1 MSLVDHDLHVHTY
14 LSSCCHDSATHRP
27 AAILRMAAEMGTRT
41 VGFAD
46 HVWAN
51 PDLETSGWYRA
62 QDETQIARLRE
73 DLRSVTTDVR
83 VLVGC
88 EAETVAPGA
97 FGITR
102 GFAAS
107 LDFVLLACSHFH
119 MKRLVARP
127 AREDA
132 RGVAVHT
139 REFFVSAARS
149 GLATVIPHPLM
160 PCGYEGIF
168 DEVVAALSDDE
179 VVDTFGVAAEAGV
192 GVEITTSFLPPAPGG
207 TGPSWS
213 VETPLRLLELAK
225 KAGCLFTFASDAHD
239 LEMLKRLP
247 ELEEFADRLGLSER
261 DILPLARVRQRPS
274 GRRSRSGTTPP
285 RPRSARP

>member
-14 LSSCCHDSATHRP
+14 LSSCCHDGATHRP
-27 AAILRMAAEMGTRT
+27 SEILRIAAEMGTRT

-51 PDLETSGWYRA
+51 PDLEPSNWYRP
-62 QDETQIARLRE
+62 QDETQIARLRR
-73 DLRSVTTDVR
+73 DLASVMTDVR

-102 GFAAS
+102 GFAEE

-119 MKRLVARP
+119 MRKLIAQP

-132 RGVAVHT
+132 RGVAVHA

-149 GLATVIPHPLM
+149 GLATAIPHPLM
-160 PCGYEGIF
+160 PCGYEGVF
-168 DEVVAALSDDE
+168 DDVAAALSDGE
-179 VVDTFGVAAEAGV
+179 IVDTFGAAAEGGV

-207 TGPSWS
+207 ATWS
-213 VETPLRLLELAK
+213 LETPLRLLELAK

-247 ELEEFADRLGLSER
+247 ELEAFARRLGLSER
-261 DILPLARVRQRPS
+261 DILPLAR
-274 GRRSRSGTTPP
+274 
-285 RPRSARP
+285 A

>member
-1 MSLVDHDLHVHTY
+1 MSLIDHDLHVHTY
-14 LSSCCHDSATHRP
+14 LSSCCHDSTTQRP
-27 AAILRMAAEMGTRT
+27 AAILRIAAEIGMGT

-73 DLRSVTTDVR
+73 DLSRVATDVH

-97 FGITR
+97 FGITPT
-102 GFAAS
+102 FAEE

-119 MKRLVARP
+119 RRKLVARP

-132 RGVAVHT
+132 RGVAVHA
-139 REFFVSAARS
+139 RDFFISAARS

-168 DEVVAALSDDE
+168 DDVAVALSDDE
-179 VVDTFGVAAEAGV
+179 IIDTFAVAAEEGV
-192 GVEITTSFLPPAPGG
+192 GVEITTSFLPPKPSEGEP
-207 TGPSWS
+207 TGPTWS
-213 VETPLRLLELAK
+213 METPLRLLELAMR
-225 KAGCLFTFASDAHD
+225 AGCLFTFASDAHD
-239 LEMLKRLP
+239 LDMLRRLG
-247 ELEEFADRLGLSER
+247 ELEPFVDRLGLSER
-261 DILPLARVRQRPS
+261 HVLPLAR
-274 GRRSRSGTTPP
+274 
-285 RPRSARP
+285 AR